1 MIKGGEKGKFLF
13 NKLSC
18 NIILT
23 QYKKG
28 GVS

>member
-23 QYKKG
+23 YIKMG
-28 GVS
+28 GGL